1 MQKKSTSYEM
11 DMLSGSL
18 WQKLIF
24 FAIPLTLTSILQQLF
39 NSADTAVVG
48 RFVSSE
54 AQAAVGA
61 NSSVI
66 NLIVTSFVGMS
77 VGANVVI
84 AGLIAQKREQEI
96 SEAVHTVIAFSLL
109 ASLGILVLG
118 ELLAVPILRL
128 MSTPEDVIDLA
139 VRYLRIYFLGVPF
152 EMLYNFGAA
161 ILRSRGDSK
170 RPLYSLLFSG
180 LINVVLNLFFVVL
193 LHRSV
198 DGVAVATVVSNIIA
212 SLCVVRFLCTSE
224 APYTLDFRK
233 LRIHRKHLR
242 RIILIGAPAG
252 MQSAVFSISN
262 VTVQSAIN
270 AFGSAAV
277 AGASIALYFDM
288 FSFYFCDGFSQA
300 CVTFTS
306 QNAAAG
312 REDRCRRI
320 FCLCTVFGVL
330 FSLAVSLSF
339 YGGQS
344 FLLGLYSSDAMV
356 LHFASVKLGITCIT
370 QFLETFF
377 VVPGSALRGHG
388 HSMVPMV
395 LTVLGTCVYRLGW
408 VFLFFPQMHDFS
420 ALMTVY
426 PVSWFLT
433 SVMMLLAYFKME
445 QQLKKRASRV
455 A

>member
-1 MQKKSTSYEM
+1 MQTKSTSYEI
-11 DMLSGSL
+11 DMLNGSL

-48 RFVSSE
+48 RFVSSQ

-84 AGLIAQKREQEI
+84 AGLIAQKRERDI
-96 SEAVHTVIAFSLL
+96 AEAVHTVIAFALA
-109 ASLGILVLG
+109 ASLCIMLLG

-128 MSTPEDVIDLA
+128 MATPEDVIDLA
-139 VRYLRIYFLGVPF
+139 VLYLRIYFLGVPF
-152 EMLYNFGAA
+152 EMVYNFGAA

-180 LINVVLNLFFVVL
+180 LINVVLNLLFVVL

-198 DGVAVATVVSNIIA
+198 DGVAIATVVSNVIA
-212 SLCVVRFLCTSE
+212 SLCVLRFLCTAE
-224 APYTLDFRK
+224 APYTLDLRK
-233 LRIHRKHLR
+233 LRIHKKHLR

-252 MQSAVFSISN
+252 LQSAVFSISN

-270 AFGSAAV
+270 SFGSAAV

-288 FSFYFCDGFSQA
+288 FSFFFCDGFSQA

-320 FCLCTVFGVL
+320 FWLCMAFGVL
-330 FSLAVSLSF
+330 SALMASTSF
-339 YGGQS
+339 YVGRS
-344 FLLGLYSSDAMV
+344 FLLGLYTSDHMV
-356 LHFASVKLGITCIT
+356 LHFAAVKLGITCIT

-377 VVPGSALRGHG
+377 VVPGSSLRGHG
-388 HSMVPMV
+388 HSMLPMV
-395 LTVLGTCVYRLGW
+395 FTILGTCVYRLGW
-408 VFLFFPQMHDFS
+408 VFLFFPHMHDFG

-426 PVSWFLT
+426 PISWVLT
-433 SVMMLLAYFKME
+433 SVMMLIAYFRME
-445 QQLKKRASRV
+445 RQLKTRGVRAL
-455 A
+455 